1 MTPLS
6 PGQLTISRRPHRV
19 ARAVA
24 YALFALAGIA
34 AIAWPSP
41 AVATATGW
49 LVYVW
54 AAFLLFGGTM
64 ATVGAVTD
72 RWIGEYAGLPLL
84 FSAFGVY
91 SLVIGST
98 ARLTSVAG
106 AFALGAI
113 TAKLFA
119 RWQDVG
125 EVRREAT
132 ARARQ
137 QAEG

>member
-1 MTPLS
+1 M
-6 PGQLTISRRPHRV
+6 QASRRPHRA
-19 ARAVA
+19 ARVVA
-24 YALFALAGIA
+24 YSLFALAGA
-34 AIAWPSP
+34 AAMVWPSP
-41 AVATATGW
+41 TVATATGW

-54 AAFLLFGGTM
+54 AIWLGVGGL
-64 ATVGAVTD
+64 AAAIGAITD

-91 SLVIGST
+91 AIVILS
-98 ARLTSVAG
+98 AQRLTSLAG

-113 TAKLFA
+113 AAKLIA
-119 RWQDVG
+119 RWQDIG

-137 QAEG
+137 QQAGG